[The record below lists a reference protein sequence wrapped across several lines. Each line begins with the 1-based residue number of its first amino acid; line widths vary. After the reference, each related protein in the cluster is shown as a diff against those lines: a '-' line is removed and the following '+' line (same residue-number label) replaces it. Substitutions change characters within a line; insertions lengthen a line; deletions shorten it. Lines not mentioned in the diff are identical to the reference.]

1 MDDVVAGAA
10 EDVVGAEAAVDRPR
24 AIATVLARDYA
35 RPMDL
40 EPGEHIIFEG
50 HPSWRSILGFYVKG
64 LLLALIAGAIA
75 GAVTKFTGEKE
86 IDEGLVTIVVVV
98 LLVVVLLAGWLKR
111 LFTTYTI
118 SNHRLHIR
126 RGIIA
131 RAEQQTQI
139 NRVQNVNT
147 SQSVMQRFLMVGT
160 VDFDTAAAD
169 DYDFEFAGVASPADV
184 VAAVHRAQRE
194 ADVATSTPAGS

>member
-1 MDDVVAGAA
+1 
-10 EDVVGAEAAVDRPR
+10 
-24 AIATVLARDYA
+24 
-35 RPMDL
+35 MDL

-50 HPSWRSILGFYVKG
+50 HPSWRSILGFYIKG
-64 LLLALIAGAIA
+64 LLVAAVGGAIVA
-75 GAVTKFTGEKE
+75 GITRGTSDKV
-86 IDEGLVTIVVVV
+86 DSGLVTLAVIG
-98 LLVVVLLAGWLKR
+98 LLVVVLAGGYLMR

-147 SQSVMQRFLMVGT
+147 HQSMLQRVLMIGT
-160 VDFDTAAAD
+160 VDFDTAAGD
-169 DYDFEFAGVASPADV
+169 DYDFEFAGVASPAEV
-184 VAAVHRAQRE
+184 VAAVHRAQRDE
-194 ADVATSTPAGS
+194 EVTPAGT